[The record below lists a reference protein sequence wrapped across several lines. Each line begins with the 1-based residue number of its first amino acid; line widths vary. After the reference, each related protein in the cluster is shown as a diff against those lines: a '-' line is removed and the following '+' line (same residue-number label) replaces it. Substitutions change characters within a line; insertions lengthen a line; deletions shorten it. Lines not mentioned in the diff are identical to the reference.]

1 MTAEMETGIEGIDLH
16 PAISS
21 LFLPSVKQVPRGDG
35 FCLPKEWINGSSRG
49 GSGCTLEPAEWCA
62 PLGRIEA
69 AEVVLTLGE
78 EKVPAPQVEW
88 REDWVR

>member
-1 MTAEMETGIEGIDLH
+1 M
-16 PAISS
+16 
-21 LFLPSVKQVPRGDG
+21 PRGDG
-35 FCLPKEWINGSSRG
+35 FCLPKEWINDSGRG

-78 EKVPAPQVEW
+78 EKVPVPPGRVEGGFG
-88 REDWVR
+88 EVKFSPA